1 MPLSH
6 AAGIMKRK
14 GLSEAVAGTDYWTAD
29 GVTLWDL
36 RNQAEQ
42 SDEEESGPL

>member
-1 MPLSH
+1 MSLSH
-6 AAGIMKRK
+6 SAGIVMKRRD
-14 GLSEAVAGTDYWTAD
+14 LNDQVAGTDYWMLD

-42 SDEEESGPL
+42 LHDEEFS

>member
-1 MPLSH
+1 MSLS
-6 AAGIMKRK
+6 R
-14 GLSEAVAGTDYWTAD
+14 SAVIVLKEHGMSDAIAGTDYWALN

-42 SDEEESGPL
+42 SNGE